1 MTRQQKEI
9 SMRTIKEVL
18 ADCTSYSEE
27 QSWFEFKDN
36 WYEPDGIGE
45 YISALS
51 NAAAMLG
58 KDEGYLIWGV
68 HDKTHELTN
77 TQFNFHKDVKN
88 EPLEH
93 FLARNITPGI
103 YFYFEEALIEGKR
116 VVVLRI
122 PAAHDV
128 PTAYKRI
135 RYLRI
140 GSNKVNLSRYPQ
152 REAELF
158 RILQK
163 GLPNLLNTESRFS
176 ELTFDQLFLYYEMK
190 GIKLNRK
197 TFKENLELLTV
208 DGKYNMLAQLLS
220 DDPHIPIR
228 FAVFKGK
235 DKTSTMYAVREYGNM
250 CILLS
255 LDKVLDFGDILNI
268 PQADERERVVER
280 KEVFLF
286 SKKAFREAVIN
297 AFVHNLWINGDSP
310 MFTAYEDR
318 IEIVSLG
325 TLPAGQTKEGFFK
338 GISIPVNKKLSEI
351 FLQLHISEKSGRG
364 VPRIVSEYGEKAFEF
379 RDNAI
384 VVTIPFN
391 HLEVDKTPS
400 DEAQTPSD
408 TPQDGLKTPSDETQT
423 PSDKNETPSDV
434 GSKDIK
440 EKILSFCTDPKGSKE
455 ILEHLGLRDIKNLRA
470 QLKKLV
476 EQGRLART
484 IPDKLHSKHQKYIT
498 IK

>member
-1 MTRQQKEI
+1 
-9 SMRTIKEVL
+9 
-18 ADCTSYSEE
+18 
-27 QSWFEFKDN
+27 
-36 WYEPDGIGE
+36 
-45 YISALS
+45 
-51 NAAAMLG
+51 
-58 KDEGYLIWGV
+58 
-68 HDKTHELTN
+68 
-77 TQFNFHKDVKN
+77 
-88 EPLEH
+88 
-93 FLARNITPGI
+93 
-103 YFYFEEALIEGKR
+103 
-116 VVVLRI
+116 
-122 PAAHDV
+122 
-128 PTAYKRI
+128 
-135 RYLRI
+135 
-140 GSNKVNLSRYPQ
+140 
-152 REAELF
+152 
-158 RILQK
+158 
-163 GLPNLLNTESRFS
+163 
-176 ELTFDQLFLYYEMK
+176 
-190 GIKLNRK
+190 
-197 TFKENLELLTV
+197 
-208 DGKYNMLAQLLS
+208 
-220 DDPHIPIR
+220 
-228 FAVFKGK
+228 
-235 DKTSTMYAVREYGNM
+235 M

>member
-1 MTRQQKEI
+1 
-9 SMRTIKEVL
+9 MRTIKEIL
-18 ADCTSYSEE
+18 TACTSYSEE
-27 QSWFEFKDN
+27 QNWFEFKEN
-36 WYEPDGIGE
+36 WYEPNGIGE

-51 NAAAMLG
+51 NTAAMLG

-68 HDKTHELTN
+68 QNKTHKLTD
-77 TQFNFHKDVKN
+77 TKFNFHQDIKN

-103 YFYFEEALIEGKR
+103 YFRFEEEVINQNR

-122 PAAHDV
+122 PAAHDI
-128 PTAYKRI
+128 PTAYKGI

-140 GSNKVNLSRYPQ
+140 GSSKINLNRYPQ

-158 RILQK
+158 RTLRK

-176 ELTFDQLFLYYEMK
+176 ELTFNQLFLYYEMK
-190 GIKLNRK
+190 GIKLDKN
-197 TFKENLELLTV
+197 TFKENLELLTTE
-208 DGKYNMLAQLLS
+208 GKYNMLAQLLS
-220 DDPHIPIR
+220 DNPHIPIR

-250 CILLS
+250 CVLLS
-255 LDKVLDFGDILNI
+255 IDKVLDFGEILNI
-268 PQADERERVVER
+268 PQADERKRVVER
-280 KEVFLF
+280 KEVLLF
-286 SKKAFREAVIN
+286 SKSAFREAVVN

-325 TLPAGQTKEGFFK
+325 TLPSGQTKEGFFK

-391 HLEVDKTPS
+391 HLNLDKTPL
-400 DEAQTPSD
+400 DGID
-408 TPQDGLKTPSDETQT
+408 TPQDGLKTPQDTPQDGLKTPQDEEG
-423 PSDKNETPSDV
+423 KRLE
-434 GSKDIK
+434 
-440 EKILSFCTDPKGSKE
+440 EKVLNLCVEPKSCKE
-455 ILEHLGLRDIKNLRA
+455 ILEYLHLRDRKNLGI
-470 QLKKLV
+470 QLKKLL

-484 IPDKLHSKHQKYIT
+484 IPDKPHSKYQKYIT